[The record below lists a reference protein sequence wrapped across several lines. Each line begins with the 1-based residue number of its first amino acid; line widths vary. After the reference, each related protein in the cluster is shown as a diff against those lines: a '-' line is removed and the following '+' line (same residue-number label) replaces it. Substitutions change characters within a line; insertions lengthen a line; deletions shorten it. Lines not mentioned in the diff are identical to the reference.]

1 MPAAAIGAASPVFA
15 AFALLFPP
23 FWLPA
28 AVFWFP
34 LPVPD
39 PLPSSVAAPPWFPP
53 LPPGF
58 CGFSASPLPG
68 FYPFMHFVSFFLF
81 FNHFFHHLLHPGKH
95 YFKYKVPA
103 YTHLSR
109 NKNAMIPVI
118 SLHFM
123 PICAI
128 LHVLKK
134 TVFYFNSHFR
144 ICIPDDT
151 PIMKQPETQYPYR
164 KASGKHQETGSPLH
178 IREI

>member
-1 MPAAAIGAASPVFA
+1 MVIIYYTHNHCEFPLSYTTF
-15 AFALLFPP
+15 FTTLCRFLLFSYA
-23 FWLPA
+23 FRL
-28 AVFWFP
+28 
-34 LPVPD
+34 L
-39 PLPSSVAAPPWFPP
+39 
-53 LPPGF
+53 
-58 CGFSASPLPG
+58 
-68 FYPFMHFVSFFLF
+68 FFF

-134 TVFYFNSHFR
+134 TVFYFNSYFR

-151 PIMKQPETQYPYR
+151 PIMKQPETQYSYR

-178 IREI
+178 IREM